1 MNITIAVI
9 LVHIPL
15 TYLLTL
21 TFGFGI
27 YGPPIA
33 LVISDFIGF
42 FATVMYIQYLTKKDE
57 KLKAAWFW
65 PSKACLQMSGF
76 IEFMK
81 FGVPSIGLVCLDWWS
96 YEILILFAAG
106 ISVKSIAIQV
116 LVLNNGNLFYM
127 PHAAYM
133 VSSEILIGT
142 CIGAKNTAEGKHILR
157 IFNYLAC
164 GTCVVLG
171 VVLYAFSDI
180 LAAIYTNIP
189 DLEVSLSSIFR
200 FYAFY
205 YQLDGLRSVM
215 IGAMRGL
222 GLLK

>member
-1 MNITIAVI
+1 
-9 LVHIPL
+9 
-15 TYLLTL
+15 
-21 TFGFGI
+21 
-27 YGPPIA
+27 
-33 LVISDFIGF
+33 
-42 FATVMYIQYLTKKDE
+42 
-57 KLKAAWFW
+57 
-65 PSKACLQMSGF
+65 MSGF
-76 IEFMK
+76 IEFIK
-81 FGVPSIGLVCLDWWS
+81 FGIPSIGIVCLDWWS
-96 YEILILFAAG
+96 FELLILFAAG

-116 LVLNNGNLFYM
+116 IVMNNGHLFYM

-142 CIGAKNTAEGKHILR
+142 CIGAQNTAEGKHILK

-164 GTCVVLG
+164 GTCVLLG
-171 VVLYAFSDI
+171 FFLYIFSDI
-180 LAAIYTNIP
+180 LAAFYTNIP
-189 DLEVSLSSIFR
+189 DLEISVSSIFR